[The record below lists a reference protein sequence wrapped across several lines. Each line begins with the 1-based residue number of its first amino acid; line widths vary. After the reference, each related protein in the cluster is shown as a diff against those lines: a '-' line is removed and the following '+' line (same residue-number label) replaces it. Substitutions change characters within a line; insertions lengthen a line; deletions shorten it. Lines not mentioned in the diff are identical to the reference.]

1 MPDQSSF
8 SFRAKSA
15 DGTGAY
21 QAEDS
26 RGSRFDP
33 PSYFSAVHVPGYNVL
48 TSIAAARRRQDRRRK
63 AKAFPAAV
71 GTASAT
77 PHRNAIAQPESDRA
91 DPLSRGRQEDRV
103 EF

>member
-8 SFRAKSA
+8 SFRDKGA
-15 DGTGAY
+15 DGTGAC

-33 PSYFSAVHVPGYNVL
+33 PSYFSRVHVPGYNVL

-71 GTASAT
+71 GTASVT
-77 PHRNAIAQPESDRA
+77 PHPNATAQLESERA
-91 DPLSRGRQEDRV
+91 DPLSSGWQEDGV